1 MTRPVSIGLN
11 LVADT
16 LTTVYT
22 VPVGYYAKWNLMY
35 LMNGTGS
42 TKHCTVYW
50 SDASTATDIYVL
62 NQTSVASKE
71 FVKLDGGAY
80 TVMDEGD
87 TVKMRS
93 EAGSSFSTICTFELI
108 KKEGI

>member
-1 MTRPVSIGLN
+1 MTRPVSVGLN
-11 LVADT
+11 LVANT

-42 TKHCTVYW
+42 SKHCTVYW
-50 SDASTATDIYVL
+50 SDASTATDIYIL
-62 NQTSVASKE
+62 NQAVIASKD
-71 FVKLDGGAY
+71 FLKLDGGSY
-80 TVMDEGD
+80 TVLDEGD
-87 TVKMRS
+87 TVKMIS
-93 EAGSSFSTICTFELI
+93 EAASSYSTICTFELI